1 MPFSVRLDVKDANCT
16 PIWEMYMNMYL
27 QLLLKKN
34 DKGNN
39 QQAGAAAAVE
49 VVVVLFSFATLFG
62 QPNRKYFCCKYKET
76 KLHNDKWR
84 EPPAIE
90 FIISLRVTAKA
101 WKYKGYMQKIRYR
114 ALRIA
119 RFKIISAIS
128 KICWEKKLTK
138 QIESDHFKKVMQKY
152 NNKQIS
158 NHE

>member
-1 MPFSVRLDVKDANCT
+1 MRDVHEHVST
-16 PIWEMYMNMYL
+16 VT
-27 QLLLKKN
+27 LKKN

-39 QQAGAAAAVE
+39 QQAGAATAAAVE

-90 FIISLRVTAKA
+90 FIVSLRVTAKA
-101 WKYKGYMQKIRYR
+101 WKYKGYMWKIRYR
-114 ALRIA
+114 ALRKA

-138 QIESDHFKKVMQKY
+138 QIESDHFKKAMQKY